1 MMPISLAAAVVEIA
15 PTSVMVISYWGY
27 VAFLPVFIAAF
38 VIHGW
43 LIRPKR

>member
-1 MMPISLAAAVVEIA
+1 MIPIALAAAVTEMA
-15 PTSVMVISYWGY
+15 PTPVIVISYWGY
-27 VAFLPVFIAAF
+27 VAFLPMFIAAL

>member
-1 MMPISLAAAVVEIA
+1 MMPIALAAVVEMA
-15 PTSVMVISYWGY
+15 PTPVMVISYWGY
-27 VAFLPVFIAAF
+27 IAFLPVFIVAF

>member
-1 MMPISLAAAVVEIA
+1 MMPPELAPAVLEMA
-15 PTSVMVISYWGY
+15 PSPVMVISYWGY
-27 VAFLPVFIAAF
+27 VAFLPMLIVAF